1 MKENIKP
8 CSRPRVGLYSAGLK
22 AYWAQFPGMRERL
35 EKYGKF
41 VEEKMTDC
49 GGEVHNFGMV
59 EDADTGLRAGAFFA
73 ERHVDIV
80 FCHNAT
86 YVTSDS
92 VLSVH
97 QVCPAPVVILNLQP
111 APQLNYAKT
120 TTGEWLAQCA
130 GCSVPELTNALHRA
144 GIRHHVV
151 NGLLGLAENPAEAI
165 TDEVSAHRPEAR
177 RAWEEIAQYIG
188 AARVKRA
195 LRGARFGYLGN
206 NYSGMLDLYSDFT
219 MVQAQTGLHVDIL
232 EMCDLDQVLA
242 QVTQEEKAEKHRQV
256 QAMFQISGDSDAD
269 PLARKPTEAQMDWS
283 CLVAA
288 AQEKLVR
295 ANGLDA
301 LAYYYHGAAGN
312 AYERLQSGF
321 IVGHSLLTARGVPCA
336 GEGDLK
342 TAVAMKICD
351 VLGVGGSFC
360 EIVIIDYE
368 NGTILVGHD
377 GPFHIAISDGKPIL
391 RGMGLYHGKR
401 GSGVSVEAKVRS
413 GPVTLLGCTQ
423 THDGRLKFI
432 ISEGEA
438 VNGPIMQIGN
448 TQTPVRFSRTPD
460 AYMDAWFAEAPTHH
474 FALSVGHN
482 GALFAKTADLLQ
494 IPYVVL

>member
-1 MKENIKP
+1 
-8 CSRPRVGLYSAGLK
+8 
-22 AYWAQFPGMRERL
+22 
-35 EKYGKF
+35 
-41 VEEKMTDC
+41 
-49 GGEVHNFGMV
+49 
-59 EDADTGLRAGAFFA
+59 
-73 ERHVDIV
+73 
-80 FCHNAT
+80 
-86 YVTSDS
+86 
-92 VLSVH
+92 
-97 QVCPAPVVILNLQP
+97 VILNLQP
-111 APQLNYAKT
+111 APQLDYART

-144 GIRHHVV
+144 GIRCRVV
-151 NGLLGLAENPAEAI
+151 NGLLGLEENPAEAVA
-165 TDEVSAHRPEAR
+165 DEVSAHRPEAR
-177 RAWEEIAQYIG
+177 RAWEEIGQYIG
-188 AARVKRA
+188 AAGVGRA
-195 LRGARFGYLGN
+195 LRGARFGFLGN

-219 MVQAQTGLHVDIL
+219 MVQAQTGIHVDVL
-232 EMCDLDQVLA
+232 EMCDLDQMLA
-242 QVTQEEKAEKHRQV
+242 RVTQEEREEKRRQV
-256 QAMFQISGDSDAD
+256 RAMFQISGDSDAD
-269 PLARKPTEAQMDWS
+269 PLARKPTQAQMDWS

-295 ANGLDA
+295 ACGLDA
-301 LAYYYHGAAGN
+301 LAYYYHGAADN

-360 EIVIIDYE
+360 EIVIVDYV

-377 GPFHIAISDGKPIL
+377 GPFHIAISNGKPIL

-423 THDGRLKFI
+423 TRDGRLKFI

-438 VNGPIMQIGN
+438 TDGPIMQIGN
-448 TQTPVRFSRTPD
+448 TQTPVRFSKAPD

-494 IPYVVL
+494 IHHVIL